1 MKIYLLFLCYVH
13 PKLSR
18 DSYFEQLTMFLV
30 LPLSFCFLIL
40 VFQGDAALIT
50 SRPIATPTIEARIGP
65 KIDAIVPTTAGQI
78 GINPVESD
86 LGDPDTYL
94 GTIYG
99 TDTLYITMDAATTK
113 VGLNIDLRLFILT
126 LN

>member
-1 MKIYLLFLCYVH
+1 
-13 PKLSR
+13 
-18 DSYFEQLTMFLV
+18 MFRV
-30 LPLSFCFLIL
+30 LPLSLCLLSL
-40 VFQGDAALIT
+40 VGQGDAALIT
-50 SRPIATPTIEARIGP
+50 SRPAATPTIKARIAP

-99 TDTLYITMDAATTK
+99 TDTQYITMDAATTK
-113 VGLNIDLRLFILT
+113 VGSNLDFRPFILT

>member
-1 MKIYLLFLCYVH
+1 M
-13 PKLSR
+13 
-18 DSYFEQLTMFLV
+18 
-30 LPLSFCFLIL
+30 
-40 VFQGDAALIT
+40 IT
-50 SRPIATPTIEARIGP
+50 SRPTATPTIKARIGP

-78 GINPVESD
+78 GINPVESV

-99 TDTLYITMDAATTK
+99 TDTQYITIDAATTK
-113 VGLNIDLRLFILT
+113 VSSNLDFKPFILT